1 MTELVND
8 KFLDVEKILDDKN
21 PGLKKWLPNFI
32 VNYLKR
38 VLHQEDIN
46 GMVNRY
52 KSKFGTDFSTSL
64 IQEFDLNIELIGGE
78 NIPKKG
84 NVTITSNHPLGGM
97 DAIALISKFG
107 EYRSDYKVIVNDVL
121 LGFKNLR
128 TIFIGVNK
136 LGKTSE
142 ESYREINELFADDNA
157 TVIFPAGM
165 VSRKTNGK
173 IEDLNWKRT
182 FIFKAKENNN
192 PIIPVYIDG
201 KLSSFF
207 YRLSNFRRRL
217 GIKANI
223 EMLFLSNEQF
233 KLKGKTIRIIVG
245 KPIYPKD
252 FDKNKTDFEL
262 AQDVK
267 KAVYELEKTI
277 DDKNKPSNK

>member
-1 MTELVND
+1 MTELVNN

-21 PGLKKWLPNFI
+21 PNLKKWLPNFM
-32 VNYLKR
+32 VNYLKKI
-38 VLHQEDIN
+38 LHQEDIN
-46 GMVNRY
+46 GMVSRN
-52 KSKFGTDFSTSL
+52 KNKFGTEFSGSL
-64 IQEFDLNIELIGGE
+64 IKEFNLNIELVGAE

-84 NVTITSNHPLGGM
+84 NITVTSNHPLGGL
-97 DAIALISKFG
+97 DAIGFISKFG
-107 EYRSDYKVIVNDVL
+107 EHRSDYKVIVNDVL

-142 ESYREINELFADDNA
+142 ESYKEINTLFANDSA

-173 IEDLNWKRT
+173 IEDLKWKRT

-207 YRLSNFRRRL
+207 YRLSNFRRKI

-223 EMLFLSNEQF
+223 EKLFLSNEQF

-252 FDKNKTDFEL
+252 FDTNKTDFEL
-262 AQDVK
+262 AQEVK
-267 KAVYELEKTI
+267 KAVYELEN
-277 DDKNKPSNK
+277 DKNK